1 MAKLYKLTDGDK
13 ALIQKAQDENNPNWF
28 TSWFLK
34 SDSSGY
40 YIKPDVLYKPYNGRF
55 PEKYQEFIDR
65 YHRMYSVW
73 ESLGKP
79 DTFRHE
85 DKTVKVR
92 KSRDYKEPIFH
103 MHFGAVMQQWQIE
116 AYRASQ
122 RIKIILGGYGTA
134 DIDTRIYE
142 ADMRQY
148 VSLRW
153 CIQNNHAPTVL
164 SKTRDGWSKVK
175 ASLPYWE
182 GMDEMYRLVTNSG
195 KVMYLG
201 AGHRI
206 MTARGYVHVRDL
218 VPQDKLVAPNR
229 LPSTVHDESACVQ
242 PDSGIS
248 ADSQSDYQSHPRLYD
263 EPLLQDQDNG
273 LNAVP
278 SQVGV
283 QESIRYSLSGLHIQ
297 MGEEQVCTVPEYLR
311 RGISDLDHTH
321 YSTHLLVLQ
330 AGSTL
335 QYRER
340 EASDVLVRPLQA
352 DRALQQSGDTSSL
365 QYWQDIL
372 SAQPIDLAPSPAS
385 SNSDGQIVWSYD
397 ESKCNSP
404 EPSDPILWLGQPYSK
419 NHTSLLAPEFAPDS
433 IDKLPDAS
441 QTTLAFGDSSSL
453 DDDWQ
458 SHYTTYDELKEVEYI
473 GLRDIYDLHVPIY
486 NNYLAEGLIH
496 HNSGK
501 TFGAVLP
508 MLYYAATIPGFRG
521 LFLAPNSNQAKESWR
536 IALQIMYGT
545 PYMEKFLV
553 GKNAKDPPSL
563 TIGNDMVGENLIQT
577 FPIDDPAGVEKFE
590 TLTLDYV
597 VIDQAE
603 KMPNI
608 QEIRRVI
615 GSRFRGQIMGRDIVG
630 QMMFL
635 ANAKD
640 NPELWD
646 LFDEAE
652 DDPDNIYAVQPA
664 TFDNIYITPEQ
675 LMNMEGYVGGTDE
688 DVRVH
693 IEGGRPLLTGEQ
705 FPATLQANIKS
716 DILDEKM
723 RQGLENHLPGFV
735 HIKAP
740 KKVGTVRWEMP
751 PEQDRLY
758 CVIADPGSDNPPK
771 RNSAVIMVWDYTD
784 FPGQPA
790 TLQAFNWVYG
800 NHRPEPW
807 ITQYLEYVERYRAK
821 TTNAFDSTAWQSGWQ
836 ESLWAINRTIAGGM
850 PLHLNHKSKYLIF
863 TKRLCELGLLK
874 VPSIQGLFTQL
885 GRYVVPDNDKKLVQ
899 DIVMAFILS
908 GGWLEHL
915 MYGEPDQQEET
926 EQHVREFL
934 EGRYASEVGD
944 RYNREQTNRY
954 A

>member
-1 MAKLYKLTDGDK
+1 MAKLYQLTDGDK
-13 ALIQKAQDENNPNWF
+13 ALIRKAQDTDNPNWF

-40 YIKPDVLYKPYNGRF
+40 YIKPDVLYKPYDGRF

-65 YHRMYSVW
+65 YHRVYSVW
-73 ESLGKP
+73 SELGKP

-85 DKTVKVR
+85 DKTIKVR

-103 MHFGAVMQQWQIE
+103 MHFGAVMQEWQLDTFQ
-116 AYRASQ
+116 ARQ
-122 RIKIILGGYGTA
+122 RIKIALGGYG
-134 DIDTRIYE
+134 
-142 ADMRQY
+142 
-148 VSLRW
+148 
-153 CIQNNHAPTVL
+153 
-164 SKTRDGWSKVK
+164 
-175 ASLPYWE
+175 
-182 GMDEMYRLVTNSG
+182 
-195 KVMYLG
+195 
-201 AGHRI
+201 
-206 MTARGYVHVRDL
+206 
-218 VPQDKLVAPNR
+218 
-229 LPSTVHDESACVQ
+229 
-242 PDSGIS
+242 
-248 ADSQSDYQSHPRLYD
+248 
-263 EPLLQDQDNG
+263 
-273 LNAVP
+273 
-278 SQVGV
+278 
-283 QESIRYSLSGLHIQ
+283 
-297 MGEEQVCTVPEYLR
+297 
-311 RGISDLDHTH
+311 
-321 YSTHLLVLQ
+321 
-330 AGSTL
+330 
-335 QYRER
+335 
-340 EASDVLVRPLQA
+340 
-352 DRALQQSGDTSSL
+352 
-365 QYWQDIL
+365 
-372 SAQPIDLAPSPAS
+372 
-385 SNSDGQIVWSYD
+385 
-397 ESKCNSP
+397 
-404 EPSDPILWLGQPYSK
+404 
-419 NHTSLLAPEFAPDS
+419 
-433 IDKLPDAS
+433 
-441 QTTLAFGDSSSL
+441 
-453 DDDWQ
+453 
-458 SHYTTYDELKEVEYI
+458 
-473 GLRDIYDLHVPIY
+473 
-486 NNYLAEGLIH
+486 
-496 HNSGK
+496 SGK
-501 TFGAVLP
+501 TIGVGVLP

-536 IALQIMYGT
+536 IALQLMFAT
-545 PYMEKFLV
+545 PYADKFLV
-553 GKNAKDPPSL
+553 SKNAKDPPSL

-630 QMMFL
+630 QMAFL

-675 LMNMEGYVGGTDE
+675 LSNMEQDVGGTDE
-688 DVRVH
+688 DIRVH

-705 FPATLQANIKS
+705 FPASLQANIKS

-723 RQGLENHLPGFV
+723 RQGIDAHIPGFV

-751 PEQDRLY
+751 YEPDRMY

-784 FPGQPA
+784 FPEQPA
-790 TLQAFNWVYG
+790 TMQAFNWVYG

-899 DIVMAFILS
+899 DIVMAFIMS

-915 MYGEPDQQEET
+915 MYGEKDQQEET
-926 EQHVREFL
+926 EQNVREFL
-934 EGRYASEVGD
+934 EGRYSSEALD
-944 RYNREQTNRY
+944 RYDTEKVDRY